1 MCKTG
6 SSAALALMHTN
17 FFVWPAFPLARRFT
31 SGASIPVQNRRA
43 MKATNAMQRS
53 ERHAAHS
60 KSFSPERP
68 RKNPAISLR
77 SLKSQNEVKTLLS
90 TSLSCYLPVM
100 HPINLFYPW
109 CGEGQLS
116 DLLIY
121 CNSAIAR
128 SAGPRVVTPTIAR
141 LGIAITPDPRVV
153 ESGRSNGS
161 FALVLLTHFGGTFL
175 HFRMD

>member
-1 MCKTG
+1 MQNWVIRCISTH
-6 SSAALALMHTN
+6 AYQFLC
-17 FFVWPAFPLARRFT
+17 LARVSTRPP
-31 SGASIPVQNRRA
+31 IRE
-43 MKATNAMQRS
+43 RS
-53 ERHAAHS
+53 KHPSSKSPSDESYESHAAKRKTCS
-60 KSFSPERP
+60 AFQIVFSRAAPQKS
-68 RKNPAISLR
+68 AISLR

-128 SAGPRVVTPTIAR
+128 SSGPRVVTPTIAR
-141 LGIAITPDPRVV
+141 LGIAITLDPRVV

-175 HFRMD
+175 HFGKD